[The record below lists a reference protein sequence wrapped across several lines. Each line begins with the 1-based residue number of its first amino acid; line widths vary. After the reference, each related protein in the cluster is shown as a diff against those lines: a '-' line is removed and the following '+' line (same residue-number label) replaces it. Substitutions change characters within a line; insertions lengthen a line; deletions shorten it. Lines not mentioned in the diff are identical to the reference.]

1 MSSTQH
7 RGAETSA
14 AESRQV
20 PGFALSCYFRWGEKR
35 VHQMH
40 ARLGAVFVIPIAPV
54 EELYVGGAF
63 PRMPS
68 VQDEATE

>member
-1 MSSTQH
+1 M
-7 RGAETSA
+7 
-14 AESRQV
+14 
-20 PGFALSCYFRWGEKR
+20 GEKR
-35 VHQMH
+35 VHKMH